1 MDFGLAKFLAAGDGD
16 VTGSGHVVG
25 TYRYMAPEQL
35 LGEKLD
41 ARADLYSLGVLIY
54 ELLTGRVPFSA
65 RSPMELWNLV
75 LSTEALQA
83 QTLNPEAD
91 EQLVR
96 IAHRLLRKEASERY
110 QTAEEVF
117 QVLME

>member
-1 MDFGLAKFLAAGDGD
+1 VIPLAASDVD

-41 ARADLYSLGVLIY
+41 ARADLYSLGVLMY

-75 LSTEALQA
+75 LSTEAPSVQV
-83 QTLNPEAD
+83 LNPEAD
-91 EQLVR
+91 AQLAR
-96 IAHRLLRKEASERY
+96 LAHRLLRKEPAERF

-117 QVLME
+117 ALLME